1 MHPNENVLRAYIDK
15 ELPAVEIEQVQQHLD
30 RCPACQAQ
38 LDRISQQ
45 AEQVNARFAVM
56 APGRIE
62 QPQPSQLAYQ
72 RFMHNPHQDQTQ
84 KETIK
89 PMFKRRTVWTAL
101 AVIAVIALVFTLTPA
116 NAWASSFL
124 GLFRAQKVQVITFD
138 AAAAQNAQGKLDANQ
153 AAIKQVF
160 KEDLKVSSHGDA
172 VTVASAA
179 EAAQKAGFTP
189 RIPSALAN
197 PEISVRPGM
206 NATFTINQ
214 PKLQALM
221 DAVGVDA
228 KLPTNTNGKVVT
240 ADVAD
245 AVVTT
250 SADCPKAAKTNQDLA
265 TSNCTALVQLPSP
278 VVNTPDG
285 LNVQQLGQA
294 MFQFLG
300 MPVAEA
306 QQVSQ
311 KIDWTSTLI
320 LPIPQSG
327 DLQYQEVQVDG
338 VTGTFLKETAQDAYG
353 LVWVKDGILY
363 GLHGPGGLT
372 DAQRVAG
379 SLH

>member
-1 MHPNENVLRAYIDK
+1 MHPNENVLRAYLDK
-15 ELPAVEIEQVQQHLD
+15 ELPAVEAEQVQQHLG
-30 RCPACQAQ
+30 RCPACQAR

-45 AEQVNARFAVM
+45 AEHVRARFAVM
-56 APGRIE
+56 TPGRVE
-62 QPQPSQLAYQ
+62 QAQPSQLAYQ
-72 RFMHNPHQDQTQ
+72 RLMHNPHPYQTQ
-84 KETIK
+84 KETITT
-89 PMFKRRTVWTAL
+89 MFKRRTVWAAL
-101 AVIAVIALVFTLTPA
+101 AVIAVIAVVFTLTPA

-124 GLFRAQKVQVITFD
+124 GLFRAQKVEVITFD
-138 AAAAQNAQGKLDANQ
+138 PAAAENAQKSLDTNQ
-153 AAIKQVF
+153 EAIRQVF
-160 KEDLKVSSHGDA
+160 QEDVKVSSHGDA
-172 VTVASAA
+172 FTVASAA

-197 PEISVRPGM
+197 PDISIRPGM
-206 NATFTINQ
+206 NVTFTINQ

-221 DAVGVDA
+221 DAVGIDA
-228 KLPTNTNGKVVT
+228 KLPASTNGKVIT

-250 SADCPKAAKTNQDLA
+250 SADCPKNAKTNQDLA
-265 TSNCTALVQLPSP
+265 APNCTGLVEVPSP

-300 MPVAEA
+300 MSPAEA
-306 QQVSQ
+306 QQISQ

-338 VTGTFLKETAQDAYG
+338 VSGTLLKETSQDAYS

-363 GLHGPGGLT
+363 GLHGPGGLN
-372 DAQRVAG
+372 DALRVAE